1 MSILKV
7 ARLGHPVLRKQ
18 GELLLKGQIRSTE
31 VQQLIDD
38 MFETMHEYEGVGLAA
53 PQVHKS
59 IQLTVIELPATGDQA
74 GQQLTLINPEVTLL
88 GEGRAIGWEGCL
100 SVPDI
105 RGQVPRAVSVRVEA
119 LDRHAKRLELEAE
132 GFLARVIQHECDHL
146 NGVLYIDRMIDLK
159 SLSFIREF
167 DRYVGSDE
175 PEV

>member
-7 ARLGHPVLRKQ
+7 ARLGHPVLRMQ
-18 GELLLKGQIRSTE
+18 GEQLSKGQIRSTE

-53 PQVHKS
+53 PQVHRS
-59 IQLTVIELPATGDQA
+59 IQLAVIELPATPDQA
-74 GQQLTLINPEVTLL
+74 GQQLTLVNPEVVPLD
-88 GEGRAIGWEGCL
+88 EARALGWEGCL
-100 SVPDI
+100 SIPDL
-105 RGQVPRAVSVRVEA
+105 RGQVPRAVRVRVEA
-119 LDRHAKRLELEAE
+119 FDRQAKRVAFDAE

-159 SLSFIREF
+159 TLSFIREF